1 LVKYRA
7 IPLIQVTAQDNV
19 YLGVL
24 LLPMNSLLRFF
35 ESRLSAFP
43 DTPMPLPREGL
54 IKFLWACTK
63 GLRGWLLLFMILSA
77 GIGIY
82 EAMLFAWIGNLVDW
96 LGTYTPQNLWAEKGD
111 TMLLMLAVLIIS
123 PFWIALSSLIHFQTL
138 QGVFPMQMRWRFH
151 QRMLGQS
158 MQFYQDEFSGRVSAK
173 VMQTAL
179 AVRETVMTVTDMFMY
194 VTVYFITTSVIL
206 FNLDS
211 LLLIPFVVWF
221 VLVGLTMWYF
231 IPKLKQTAVI
241 QADARALMTGRITDA
256 YANIMT
262 VKLFSHSRRE
272 LGYAKNAMGQFL
284 GTVHAQM
291 RWVSYLEVSTHLIS
305 VILVSSTAGIAL
317 YLWQQGAVGV
327 GAIAAATAMALRLNG
342 LTRWIMWQTAS
353 LFESIGTVQ
362 DGMRTLSAPQTIVD
376 KPNAPALKVTNGN
389 IVFDHV
395 DFSYEGENGVA
406 AIQTGAKVDE
416 VKTAATTLETS
427 RVRLLDD
434 FHLDIKA
441 GEKIGLVGRSG
452 AGKSTLVNLL
462 LRFFDVDSGKIYI
475 DGQAINEVTQES
487 LRQQIGMVTQDTS
500 LLHRTVRENIAY
512 GRPDATD
519 DEIIFATKQ
528 AQAWDFIKEL
538 YDDKGNTALDTQVG
552 ERGVKLSGGQRQRIA
567 ISRVML
573 KNAPILLLDEA
584 TSALDS
590 EIEFAITE
598 SLNDIMTGKT
608 VIAIAHRLSTI
619 AALDRLVVM
628 DKGHIIEQGS
638 HNELLVLNGVYARL
652 WHRQSGGF
660 LGEDS

>member
-1 LVKYRA
+1 
-7 IPLIQVTAQDNV
+7 
-19 YLGVL
+19 
-24 LLPMNSLLRFF
+24 MNALFRFF
-35 ESRLSAFP
+35 ETRLPAFP
-43 DTPMPLPREGL
+43 ETPMPLPSPRDGML
-54 IKFLWACTK
+54 KFLWACTN
-63 GLRGWLLLFMILSA
+63 GLRGWLLIFMILSA

-82 EAMLFAWIGNLVDW
+82 EAMLFAWIGNIVDW
-96 LGTYTPQNLWAEKGD
+96 LGVYTPQNLWLEKGD
-111 TMLLMLAVLIIS
+111 MLLLMLAVMIMS
-123 PFWIALSSLIHFQTL
+123 PLWIALSSFIHFQTL

-179 AVRETVMTVTDMFMY
+179 AVRDTVMTVTDMFMY
-194 VTVYFITTSVIL
+194 VTVYFITSGVIL

-211 LLLIPFVVWF
+211 LLLIPFIVWL
-221 VLVGLTMWYF
+221 VLVALTIWYF
-231 IPKLKQTAVI
+231 IPKLKQTAIV

-272 LGYAKNAMGQFL
+272 LSYAKNAMGQFL

-291 RWVSYLEVSTHLIS
+291 RWVSYLEVSTHMIS
-305 VILVSSTAGIAL
+305 VILVSSTAAIGL

-362 DGMRTLSAPQTIVD
+362 DGMRTLSAPQKIID
-376 KPNAPALKVTNGN
+376 KPNAPTLKVTEGR

-395 DFSYEGENGVA
+395 DFSYENDSDAVEGDSLD
-406 AIQTGAKVDE
+406 T
-416 VKTAATTLETS
+416 VKTSATPTTKTK
-427 RVRLLDD
+427 LLDN
-434 FHLDIKA
+434 FYLDIKP

-462 LRFFDVDSGKIYI
+462 LRFFDVDSGKILI
-475 DGQAINEVTQES
+475 DGQAIDEVTQES

-519 DEIIFATKQ
+519 EEIITAAKQ
-528 AQAWDFIKEL
+528 AQAWDFIKDL
-538 YDDKGNTALDTQVG
+538 YDDKGNTGLDTQVG

-628 DKGHIIEQGS
+628 DKGQIIEQGS
-638 HNELLVLNGVYARL
+638 HDELLNLHGVYARL

>member
-1 LVKYRA
+1 
-7 IPLIQVTAQDNV
+7 
-19 YLGVL
+19 
-24 LLPMNSLLRFF
+24 MNALFRFF
-35 ESRLSAFP
+35 ENRLSAFP
-43 DTPMPLPREGL
+43 DTPMPLPSPRDGL
-54 IKFLWACTK
+54 LKFLWACTT
-63 GLRGWLLLFMILSA
+63 GLRGWLLLFVILSA
-77 GIGIY
+77 GIGVY
-82 EAMLFAWIGNLVDW
+82 EAMLFAWIGNIVDW
-96 LGTYTPQNLWAEKGD
+96 LGIYTPAMLWAEKGD
-111 TMLLMLAVLIIS
+111 MLLLMLAVMLAS
-123 PFWIALSSLIHFQTL
+123 PVWIALTSFIHFQTL

-179 AVRETVMTVTDMFMY
+179 AVRDTVLTVADMFTY

-221 VLVGLTMWYF
+221 VLVALAIWFF
-231 IPKLKQTAVI
+231 IPRLKRTAIV

-305 VILVSSTAGIAL
+305 VILVSSTAGIGL

-376 KPNAPALKVTNGN
+376 APNAQELKVTDGH

-395 DFSYEGENGVA
+395 DFSYESENVTDIEGERIDEIKPSSA
-406 AIQTGAKVDE
+406 LTKSE
-416 VKTAATTLETS
+416 VK
-427 RVRLLDD
+427 LLDN
-434 FHLDIKA
+434 FYLDIKP

-462 LRFFDVDSGKIYI
+462 LRFFDVDSGKICI
-475 DGQAINEVTQES
+475 DGQAVDEVTQDS
-487 LRQQIGMVTQDTS
+487 LRAQIGMVTQDTS

-512 GRPDATD
+512 GRPDASD
-519 DEIIFATKQ
+519 EEIIVATKQ
-528 AQAWDFIKEL
+528 AQAWDFIKDL
-538 YDDKGNTALDTQVG
+538 YDDKGNTGLDTQVG

-628 DKGHIIEQGS
+628 DRGRIIEQGS
-638 HNELLVLNGVYARL
+638 HEELLALNGVYAGL
-652 WHRQSGGF
+652 WQRQSGGF
-660 LGEDS
+660 LGAES

>member
-1 LVKYRA
+1 
-7 IPLIQVTAQDNV
+7 
-19 YLGVL
+19 
-24 LLPMNSLLRFF
+24 MNALFRFF
-35 ESRLSAFP
+35 ETRLPAFP
-43 DTPMPLPREGL
+43 ETPMPLPSPREGML
-54 IKFLWACTK
+54 KFMWACTK

-82 EAMLFAWIGNLVDW
+82 EAMLFAWIGNIVDW
-96 LGTYTPQNLWAEKGD
+96 LGVYTPQNLWAEKGD
-111 TMLLMLAVLIIS
+111 MLLLILAVMILS
-123 PFWIALSSLIHFQTL
+123 PLWIALSSFIHFQTL

-179 AVRETVMTVTDMFMY
+179 AVRDTVMTVTDMFMY
-194 VTVYFITTSVIL
+194 VAVYFITSGIIL

-211 LLLIPFVVWF
+211 LLLIPFIVWF
-221 VLVGLTMWYF
+221 VLVWLAMWYF
-231 IPKLKQTAVI
+231 IPKLKQTAIV

-272 LGYAKNAMGQFL
+272 LDYAKNAMGQFL

-305 VILVSSTAGIAL
+305 VILVSSTAGIGI
-317 YLWQQGAVGV
+317 YLWQQSAVGV

-376 KPNAPALKVTNGN
+376 KPNASILKVSDGH

-395 DFSYEGENGVA
+395 DFSYEGEDDATGLNKHKSGKPLDNMNEDA
-406 AIQTGAKVDE
+406 AIPAADSAAGTSYAK
-416 VKTAATTLETS
+416 
-427 RVRLLDD
+427 LLDN
-434 FHLDIKA
+434 FYLDIKP

-462 LRFFDVDSGKIYI
+462 LRFFDVDKGKIYI
-475 DGQAINEVTQES
+475 DGQAIDEVTQES

-519 DEIIFATKQ
+519 EEIITAAKQ
-528 AQAWDFIKEL
+528 AQAWDFIKDL
-538 YDDKGNTALDTQVG
+538 YDDKGNTGLDTQVG

-628 DKGHIIEQGS
+628 DKGRIIEQGS
-638 HNELLVLNGVYARL
+638 HDELLALNGVYARL
-652 WHRQSGGF
+652 WQRQSGGF

>member
-1 LVKYRA
+1 
-7 IPLIQVTAQDNV
+7 
-19 YLGVL
+19 
-24 LLPMNSLLRFF
+24 MNALFRFF
-35 ESRLSAFP
+35 ENRLSAFP
-43 DTPMPLPREGL
+43 DTPMPLPSPRDGL
-54 IKFLWACTK
+54 LKFLWACTT
-63 GLRGWLLLFMILSA
+63 GLRGWLLLFVILSA
-77 GIGIY
+77 GIGVY
-82 EAMLFAWIGNLVDW
+82 EAMLFAWIGNIVDW
-96 LGTYTPQNLWAEKGD
+96 LGIYTPAMLWAEKGD
-111 TMLLMLAVLIIS
+111 MLLLMLAVMLAS
-123 PFWIALSSLIHFQTL
+123 PVWIALTSFIHFQTL

-179 AVRETVMTVTDMFMY
+179 AVRDTVLTVADMFTY

-221 VLVGLTMWYF
+221 VLVALAIWFF
-231 IPKLKQTAVI
+231 IPRLKRTAIV

-305 VILVSSTAGIAL
+305 VILVSSTAGIGL

-376 KPNAPALKVTNGN
+376 VPNAQELKVTDGH

-395 DFSYEGENGVA
+395 DFSYESENVTDIEGERIDEIKPSSA
-406 AIQTGAKVDE
+406 LTKSE
-416 VKTAATTLETS
+416 VK
-427 RVRLLDD
+427 LLDN
-434 FHLDIKA
+434 FYLDIKP

-462 LRFFDVDSGKIYI
+462 LRFFDVDSGKICI
-475 DGQAINEVTQES
+475 DGQAIDEVTQDS
-487 LRQQIGMVTQDTS
+487 LRAQIGMVTQDTS
-500 LLHRTVRENIAY
+500 LLHRTIRENIAY
-512 GRPDATD
+512 SRPDASD
-519 DEIIFATKQ
+519 EEIIVATKQ
-528 AQAWDFIKEL
+528 AQAWDFIKDL
-538 YDDKGNTALDTQVG
+538 YDDKGNTGLDTQVG

-628 DKGHIIEQGS
+628 DRGRIIEQGS
-638 HNELLVLNGVYARL
+638 HEELLALNGVYAGL
-652 WHRQSGGF
+652 WQRQSGGF
-660 LGEDS
+660 LGAES

>member
-1 LVKYRA
+1 
-7 IPLIQVTAQDNV
+7 
-19 YLGVL
+19 
-24 LLPMNSLLRFF
+24 MNALFRFF
-35 ESRLSAFP
+35 ENRLPAFP
-43 DTPMPLPREGL
+43 DTPMPLPSPREGL
-54 IKFLWACTK
+54 MKFLWACTK
-63 GLRGWLLLFMILSA
+63 GLRIWLLFFMILSA

-82 EAMLFAWIGNLVDW
+82 EAMLFAWIGNIVDW
-96 LGTYTPQNLWAEKGD
+96 LGVYTPQTLWTEKGD
-111 TMLLMLAVLIIS
+111 MLLLMLAVMLLS
-123 PFWIALSSLIHFQTL
+123 PFWIALSSFIHFQSI

-151 QRMLGQS
+151 QHMLGQS

-179 AVRETVMTVTDMFMY
+179 AVRDTVMTVTDMFMY
-194 VTVYFITTSVIL
+194 VIVYFITTGVIL

-211 LLLIPFVVWF
+211 LLLIPFVIWF
-221 VLVGLTMWYF
+221 VLVGFTLRFF
-231 IPKLKQTAVI
+231 IPKLKRTSII
-241 QADARALMTGRITDA
+241 QADARALMVGRITDA

-291 RWVSYLEVSTHLIS
+291 RWVSYLEISTHLIS
-305 VILVSSTAGIAL
+305 VILVSSTAAIGL
-317 YLWQQGAVGV
+317 YLWQQGDIGV

-342 LTRWIMWQTAS
+342 LTQWIMWQTAS
-353 LFESIGTVQ
+353 LFESIGTAQ

-376 KPNAPALKVTNGN
+376 VSNAPDLKVTDGH

-395 DFSYEGENGVA
+395 DFSYESENGD
-406 AIQTGAKVDE
+406 IEGERIDE
-416 VKTAATTLETS
+416 VSTAGTALASS
-427 RVRLLDD
+427 RVKLLDN
-434 FHLDIKA
+434 FYLDIKP

-462 LRFFDVDSGKIYI
+462 LRFFDVDKGKIYL
-475 DGQAINEVTQES
+475 DGQAIDEVTQES

-512 GRPDATD
+512 GRPDASD
-519 DEIIFATKQ
+519 AEIIRATKQ
-528 AQAWDFIKEL
+528 AQAWEFIKDL
-538 YDDKGNTALDTQVG
+538 YDDKGNTGLDTQVG

-628 DKGHIIEQGS
+628 DKGQIIEQGS
-638 HNELLVLNGVYARL
+638 HEELLALDGVYAGL
-652 WHRQSGGF
+652 WQRQSGGF
-660 LGEDS
+660 LGEES

>member
-1 LVKYRA
+1 
-7 IPLIQVTAQDNV
+7 
-19 YLGVL
+19 
-24 LLPMNSLLRFF
+24 MNALFRFF
-35 ESRLSAFP
+35 ENRLPAFP
-43 DTPMPLPREGL
+43 ESPMPLPSPRDGL
-54 IKFLWACTK
+54 LRFLWACTK

-82 EAMLFAWIGNLVDW
+82 EAMLFAWIGDIVDW
-96 LGTYTPQNLWAEKGD
+96 LGIYTPQNLWTEKGD
-111 TMLLMLAVLIIS
+111 MLLLMFAVMLVS
-123 PFWIALSSLIHFQTL
+123 PFWIALSSFIHFQTL

-179 AVRETVMTVTDMFMY
+179 AVRDTVMTVTDIFMY
-194 VTVYFITTSVIL
+194 VTVYFITTGVIL

-211 LLLIPFVVWF
+211 LLLIPFIAWF
-221 VLVGLTMWYF
+221 VLVGLTMWFF
-231 IPKLKQTAVI
+231 IPRLKRTAIV
-241 QADARALMTGRITDA
+241 QADARALMVGRITDA

-305 VILVSSTAGIAL
+305 VILVSSTAGIGL

-362 DGMRTLSAPQTIVD
+362 DGMRTLSAPQTIID
-376 KPNAPALKVTNGN
+376 KPNAPALNVTDGH

-395 DFSYEGENGVA
+395 DFSYEGEENTDVEGER
-406 AIQTGAKVDE
+406 VDE
-416 VKTAATTLETS
+416 IETADTALNAS
-427 RVRLLDD
+427 QIKLLDN
-434 FHLDIKA
+434 FYLDIKP

-462 LRFFDVDSGKIYI
+462 LRFFDVDKGKILI
-475 DGQAINEVTQES
+475 DGQAIDEVTQES
-487 LRQQIGMVTQDTS
+487 LRGQIGMVTQDTS

-512 GRPDATD
+512 GRPDASD
-519 DEIIFATKQ
+519 EEIIHAAKQ
-528 AQAWDFIKEL
+528 AQAWDFIKDL
-538 YDDKGNTALDTQVG
+538 YDDKGNTGLDTQVG

-638 HNELLVLNGVYARL
+638 HDELLAIDGVYARL
-652 WHRQSGGF
+652 WQRQSGGF

>member
-1 LVKYRA
+1 
-7 IPLIQVTAQDNV
+7 
-19 YLGVL
+19 
-24 LLPMNSLLRFF
+24 MNALFRFF
-35 ESRLSAFP
+35 ETRLPAFP
-43 DTPMPLPREGL
+43 ETPMPLPSPREGML
-54 IKFLWACTK
+54 KFMWACTK
-63 GLRGWLLLFMILSA
+63 GLRGWLLLFMIWSA

-82 EAMLFAWIGNLVDW
+82 EAMLFAWIGNIVDW
-96 LGTYTPQNLWAEKGD
+96 LGVYTPQNLWAEKGD
-111 TMLLMLAVLIIS
+111 MLLLILAVMILS
-123 PFWIALSSLIHFQTL
+123 PLWIALSSFIHFQTL

-179 AVRETVMTVTDMFMY
+179 AVRDTVMTVTDMFMY
-194 VTVYFITTSVIL
+194 VAVYFITSGIIL

-211 LLLIPFVVWF
+211 LLLIPFIVWF
-221 VLVGLTMWYF
+221 VLVWLAMWYF
-231 IPKLKQTAVI
+231 IPKLKQTAIV

-272 LGYAKNAMGQFL
+272 LDYAKNAMGQFL

-305 VILVSSTAGIAL
+305 VILVSSTAGIGI
-317 YLWQQGAVGV
+317 YLWQQSAVGV

-376 KPNAPALKVTNGN
+376 KPNASILKVSDGH

-395 DFSYEGENGVA
+395 DFSYEGEDDATGLNKHKSGKPLDNMNEDA
-406 AIQTGAKVDE
+406 AIPAADSAAGTSY
-416 VKTAATTLETS
+416 VK
-427 RVRLLDD
+427 LLDN
-434 FHLDIKA
+434 FYLDIKP

-462 LRFFDVDSGKIYI
+462 LRFFDVDKGKIYI
-475 DGQAINEVTQES
+475 DGQAIDEVTQES

-519 DEIIFATKQ
+519 EEIIIAAKQ
-528 AQAWDFIKEL
+528 AQAWDFIKDL
-538 YDDKGNTALDTQVG
+538 YDDKGNTGLDTQVG

-628 DKGHIIEQGS
+628 DKGRIIEQGS
-638 HNELLVLNGVYARL
+638 HDELLAFNGVYARL
-652 WHRQSGGF
+652 WQRQSGGF

>member
-1 LVKYRA
+1 
-7 IPLIQVTAQDNV
+7 
-19 YLGVL
+19 
-24 LLPMNSLLRFF
+24 
-35 ESRLSAFP
+35 
-43 DTPMPLPREGL
+43 MPLPSPREGML
-54 IKFLWACTK
+54 KFMWACTK

-82 EAMLFAWIGNLVDW
+82 EAMLFAWIGNIVDW
-96 LGTYTPQNLWAEKGD
+96 LGVYTPQNLWAEKGD
-111 TMLLMLAVLIIS
+111 MLLLILAVMILS
-123 PFWIALSSLIHFQTL
+123 PLWIALSSFIHFQTL

-179 AVRETVMTVTDMFMY
+179 AVRDTVMTVTDMFMY
-194 VTVYFITTSVIL
+194 VAVYFITSGIIL

-211 LLLIPFVVWF
+211 LLLIPFIVWF
-221 VLVGLTMWYF
+221 VLVWLAMWYF
-231 IPKLKQTAVI
+231 IPKLKQTAIV

-272 LGYAKNAMGQFL
+272 LDYAKNAMGQFL

-305 VILVSSTAGIAL
+305 VILVSSTAGIGI
-317 YLWQQGAVGV
+317 YLWQQSAVGV

-376 KPNAPALKVTNGN
+376 KPNASILKVSDGR

-395 DFSYEGENGVA
+395 DFSYEGEDND
-406 AIQTGAKVDE
+406 TGLNTNTSGKRFDDGHDDVNSDDTDLANNTSYAK
-416 VKTAATTLETS
+416 
-427 RVRLLDD
+427 LLDN
-434 FHLDIKA
+434 FYLDIKP

-462 LRFFDVDSGKIYI
+462 LRFFDVDKGKIYI
-475 DGQAINEVTQES
+475 DGQAIDEVTQES

-519 DEIIFATKQ
+519 EEIITAAKQ
-528 AQAWDFIKEL
+528 AQAWDFIKDL
-538 YDDKGNTALDTQVG
+538 YDDKGNTGLDTQVG

-628 DKGHIIEQGS
+628 DKGRIIEQGS
-638 HNELLVLNGVYARL
+638 HDELLALNGVYARL
-652 WHRQSGGF
+652 WQRQSGGF

>member
-1 LVKYRA
+1 
-7 IPLIQVTAQDNV
+7 
-19 YLGVL
+19 
-24 LLPMNSLLRFF
+24 MNALFRFF
-35 ESRLSAFP
+35 ETRLPAFP
-43 DTPMPLPREGL
+43 ETPMPLPSPRDGML
-54 IKFLWACTK
+54 KFLWACTN
-63 GLRGWLLLFMILSA
+63 GLRGWLLIFMILSA

-82 EAMLFAWIGNLVDW
+82 EAMLFAWIGNIVDW
-96 LGTYTPQNLWAEKGD
+96 LGVYTPQNLWLEKGD
-111 TMLLMLAVLIIS
+111 MLLLMLAVMIMS
-123 PFWIALSSLIHFQTL
+123 PLWIALSSFIHFQTL

-179 AVRETVMTVTDMFMY
+179 AVRDTVMTVTDMFMY
-194 VTVYFITTSVIL
+194 VTVYFITSGVIL

-211 LLLIPFVVWF
+211 LLLIPFIVWL
-221 VLVGLTMWYF
+221 VLVALTIWYF
-231 IPKLKQTAVI
+231 IPKLKQTAIV

-272 LGYAKNAMGQFL
+272 LSYAKNAMGQFL

-305 VILVSSTAGIAL
+305 VILVSGTAAIGL

-362 DGMRTLSAPQTIVD
+362 DGMRTLSAPQKIID
-376 KPNAPALKVTNGN
+376 KPNAPALKVTEGR

-395 DFSYEGENGVA
+395 DFSYENDSDAVEGDSLN
-406 AIQTGAKVDE
+406 T
-416 VKTAATTLETS
+416 VKTSATPTTKTK
-427 RVRLLDD
+427 LLDN
-434 FHLDIKA
+434 FYLDIKP

-462 LRFFDVDSGKIYI
+462 LRFFDVDSGKILI
-475 DGQAINEVTQES
+475 DGQAIDEVTQES

-519 DEIIFATKQ
+519 EEIITAAKQ
-528 AQAWDFIKEL
+528 AQAWDFIKDL
-538 YDDKGNTALDTQVG
+538 YDDKGNTGLDTQVG

-628 DKGHIIEQGS
+628 DKGQIIEQGS
-638 HNELLVLNGVYARL
+638 HDELLNLHGVYARL

>member
-1 LVKYRA
+1 
-7 IPLIQVTAQDNV
+7 
-19 YLGVL
+19 
-24 LLPMNSLLRFF
+24 MNALFRFF
-35 ESRLSAFP
+35 ETRLPAFP
-43 DTPMPLPREGL
+43 DTPMPLPSPSDGML
-54 IKFLWACTK
+54 KFLWACTK
-63 GLRGWLLLFMILSA
+63 GLRGWLLLFMVLSA

-82 EAMLFAWIGNLVDW
+82 EAMLFAWIGNIVDW
-96 LGTYTPQNLWAEKGD
+96 LSVYTPQNLWTEKGD
-111 TMLLMLAVLIIS
+111 VLLLMLAVMIVS
-123 PFWIALSSLIHFQTL
+123 PLWIALSSFIHFQTL

-179 AVRETVMTVTDMFMY
+179 AVRDTVMTVTDMFMY
-194 VTVYFITTSVIL
+194 VAVYFITTGVIL

-211 LLLIPFVVWF
+211 LLLIPFIAWF
-221 VLVGLTMWYF
+221 VLVWLAMWYF
-231 IPKLKQTAVI
+231 IPKLKQTAIV

-305 VILVSSTAGIAL
+305 VVLVSSTAGISL

-376 KPNAPALKVTNGN
+376 KPNAPALKVTEGR
-389 IVFDHV
+389 IIFDHV
-395 DFSYEGENGVA
+395 DFSYEGEDDD
-406 AIQTGAKVDE
+406 TGLNTNKSGKRFDDVNEDGINYAGGTSYAK
-416 VKTAATTLETS
+416 
-427 RVRLLDD
+427 LLDN
-434 FHLDIKA
+434 FYLDIKP

-462 LRFFDVDSGKIYI
+462 LRFFDVDKGKVYI
-475 DGQAINEVTQES
+475 DGQAIDEVTQES

-519 DEIIFATKQ
+519 EEIITAAKQ
-528 AQAWDFIKEL
+528 AQAWDFIEGL
-538 YDDKGNTALDTQVG
+538 YDDKGNTGLDTQVG

-638 HNELLVLNGVYARL
+638 HDELLALNGVYARL
-652 WHRQSGGF
+652 WQRQSGGF

>member
-1 LVKYRA
+1 
-7 IPLIQVTAQDNV
+7 
-19 YLGVL
+19 
-24 LLPMNSLLRFF
+24 MNALFRFF
-35 ESRLSAFP
+35 ETRLSAFP
-43 DTPMPLPREGL
+43 DTPMPLPSPRDGL
-54 IKFLWACTK
+54 MKFLWACTK

-82 EAMLFAWIGNLVDW
+82 EAMLFAWIGNIVDW
-96 LGTYTPQNLWAEKGD
+96 LGVYTPQNLWSEKGD
-111 TMLLMLAVLIIS
+111 ILLLMLAVMLVS
-123 PFWIALSSLIHFQTL
+123 PFWIALSSFIHFQTL

-151 QRMLGQS
+151 QRMLSQS

-179 AVRETVMTVTDMFMY
+179 AVRDTVMTVADMFMY
-194 VTVYFITTSVIL
+194 VTVYFITTGVIL

-211 LLLIPFVVWF
+211 LLLIPFIIWF
-221 VLVGLTMWYF
+221 VLVGLCMWYF
-231 IPKLKQTAVI
+231 IPKLKITAIV
-241 QADARALMTGRITDA
+241 QADARALMVGRITDA

-272 LGYAKNAMGQFL
+272 LSYAKNAMGQFL

-305 VILVSSTAGIAL
+305 VILVSSTAGIGL

-376 KPNAPALKVTNGN
+376 KSNAPKLKVTQGR
-389 IVFDHV
+389 IIFDHV
-395 DFSYEGENGVA
+395 DFGYEGNKDLDVEGA
-406 AIQTGAKVDE
+406 RIDEIPTMETTAIS
-416 VKTAATTLETS
+416 S
-427 RVRLLDD
+427 RVKLLDD
-434 FHLDIKA
+434 FYLDIKA

-462 LRFFDVDSGKIYI
+462 LRFFDVDSGKILI
-475 DGQAINEVTQES
+475 DDQAIDQVTQES

-512 GRPDATD
+512 GRPNASDE
-519 DEIIFATKQ
+519 EIITAAKQ
-528 AQAWDFIKEL
+528 AQAWEFVKDL
-538 YDDKGNTALDTQVG
+538 YDDKGNTGLDTQVG

-573 KNAPILLLDEA
+573 KNAPVLLLDEA

-598 SLNDIMTGKT
+598 SLNDIMKGKT

-628 DKGHIIEQGS
+628 DQGRIIEQGS
-638 HNELLVLNGVYARL
+638 HDELLELNGVYARL
-652 WHRQSGGF
+652 WHRQSGDF
-660 LGEDS
+660 LGELE

>member
-1 LVKYRA
+1 
-7 IPLIQVTAQDNV
+7 
-19 YLGVL
+19 
-24 LLPMNSLLRFF
+24 MNALFRFF
-35 ESRLSAFP
+35 ETRLPAFP
-43 DTPMPLPREGL
+43 ESPMPLPSPRDGL
-54 IKFLWACTK
+54 LKFLWACTK
-63 GLRGWLLLFMILSA
+63 GLRGWLLLFMVLSA

-82 EAMLFAWIGNLVDW
+82 EAMLFAWIGDIVDW
-96 LGTYTPQNLWAEKGD
+96 LGIYTPTTLWAEKGD
-111 TMLLMLAVLIIS
+111 MLLLMFAVMLLS
-123 PFWIALSSLIHFQTL
+123 PFWIALSSFIHFQTL

-179 AVRETVMTVTDMFMY
+179 AVRDTVMTVTDMFMY
-194 VTVYFITTSVIL
+194 VSVYFITSGVIL
-206 FNLDS
+206 FNLDH
-211 LLLIPFVVWF
+211 LLLIPFIAWF
-221 VLVGLTMWYF
+221 VLVGLTIWFF
-231 IPKLKQTAVI
+231 IPRLKRTAIV
-241 QADARALMTGRITDA
+241 QADARALMVGRITDA

-262 VKLFSHSRRE
+262 VKLFSHSHRE
-272 LGYAKNAMGQFL
+272 LGYAKNAMNQFL

-305 VILVSSTAGIAL
+305 VILVSSTAGIGL
-317 YLWQQGAVGV
+317 YLWHQGAVGV

-376 KPNAPALKVTNGN
+376 KPNAPALRVTDGH

-395 DFSYEGENGVA
+395 DFSYESEENTDVEGER
-406 AIQTGAKVDE
+406 IDE
-416 VKTAATTLETS
+416 VDTAATALNTS
-427 RVRLLDD
+427 QIKLLDN
-434 FHLDIKA
+434 FYLDIKP

-462 LRFFDVDSGKIYI
+462 LRFFDVDSGKIRI
-475 DGQAINEVTQES
+475 DGQAIDEVTQES

-519 DEIIFATKQ
+519 EEIIHAAKQ
-528 AQAWDFIKEL
+528 AQAWDFIKDL
-538 YDDKGNTALDTQVG
+538 YDDKGNTGLDTQVG

-628 DKGHIIEQGS
+628 DQGHIIEQGS
-638 HNELLVLNGVYARL
+638 HDELLALNGVYARL
-652 WHRQSGGF
+652 WQRQSGGF

>member
-1 LVKYRA
+1 
-7 IPLIQVTAQDNV
+7 
-19 YLGVL
+19 
-24 LLPMNSLLRFF
+24 MNALFRFF
-35 ESRLSAFP
+35 ENRLPAFP
-43 DTPMPLPREGL
+43 ETPMPLPSPRDGML
-54 IKFLWACTK
+54 KFLWACTN
-63 GLRGWLLLFMILSA
+63 GLRGWLLLFMVLSA

-82 EAMLFAWIGNLVDW
+82 EAMLFAWIGNIVDW
-96 LGTYTPQNLWAEKGD
+96 LGVYTPQNLWAEKGD
-111 TMLLMLAVLIIS
+111 MLLLMLAVMIVS
-123 PFWIALSSLIHFQTL
+123 PIWITLSSLVHFQTL

-179 AVRETVMTVTDMFMY
+179 AVRDTVMTVTDMFMY
-194 VTVYFITTSVIL
+194 VAVYFITSGVIL

-211 LLLIPFVVWF
+211 LLLIPFIVWF
-221 VLVGLTMWYF
+221 VLVALCIWYF
-231 IPKLKQTAVI
+231 IPKLKLTAIV

-272 LGYAKNAMGQFL
+272 LSYAKNAMGQFL

-291 RWVSYLEVSTHLIS
+291 RWVSYLEVSTHMIS
-305 VILVSSTAGIAL
+305 VILVSGTAGIGI

-376 KPNAPALKVTNGN
+376 KPNAPTVKVTEGR

-395 DFSYEGENGVA
+395 DFSYEHDDNSDIEGEH
-406 AIQTGAKVDE
+406 IDE
-416 VKTAATTLETS
+416 VNASATKTTK
-427 RVRLLDD
+427 LLDN
-434 FHLDIKA
+434 FYLDIKP

-462 LRFFDVDSGKIYI
+462 LRFFDVDKGKILI
-475 DGQAINEVTQES
+475 DGQAIDDVTQES

-519 DEIIFATKQ
+519 EEIITAAKQ
-528 AQAWDFIKEL
+528 AQAWDFIKDL
-538 YDDKGNTALDTQVG
+538 YDDKGNTGLNTQVG

-628 DKGHIIEQGS
+628 DKGQIIEQGS
-638 HNELLVLNGVYARL
+638 HDELLALQGVYARL

>member
-1 LVKYRA
+1 
-7 IPLIQVTAQDNV
+7 
-19 YLGVL
+19 
-24 LLPMNSLLRFF
+24 MNALFRFF
-35 ESRLSAFP
+35 ENRLPAFP
-43 DTPMPLPREGL
+43 ETPMPLPSPRDGML
-54 IKFLWACTK
+54 KFLWACTN

-82 EAMLFAWIGNLVDW
+82 EAMLFAWIGNIVDW
-96 LGTYTPQNLWAEKGD
+96 LGVYTPQNLWLEKGD
-111 TMLLMLAVLIIS
+111 MLLLMLAVMIVS
-123 PFWIALSSLIHFQTL
+123 PLWIALSSFIHFQTL

-179 AVRETVMTVTDMFMY
+179 AVRDTVMTVTDMFMY
-194 VTVYFITTSVIL
+194 VAVYFITSGIIL

-211 LLLIPFVVWF
+211 LLLIPFIAWF
-221 VLVGLTMWYF
+221 VLVWLAMWYF
-231 IPKLKQTAVI
+231 IPKLKQTAIV

-272 LGYAKNAMGQFL
+272 LSYAKNAMGQFL

-291 RWVSYLEVSTHLIS
+291 RWVSYLEFSTHLIS
-305 VILVSSTAGIAL
+305 VVLVSSTAGIGL
-317 YLWQQGAVGV
+317 YLWQQEAIGV

-362 DGMRTLSAPQTIVD
+362 DGMRTLSAPQTIID
-376 KPNAPALKVTNGN
+376 KPHAPALKVTEGR

-395 DFSYEGENGVA
+395 DFSYENDSDDTDNNDGGNLNDGNLS
-406 AIQTGAKVDE
+406 
-416 VKTAATTLETS
+416 ATSTIK
-427 RVRLLDD
+427 LLDN
-434 FHLDIKA
+434 FYLDIKP

-462 LRFFDVDSGKIYI
+462 LRFFDVDKGKILI
-475 DGQAINEVTQES
+475 DGQAIDEVTQES

-519 DEIIFATKQ
+519 EQIIIAAKQ
-528 AQAWDFIKEL
+528 AQAWDFIKDL
-538 YDDKGNTALDTQVG
+538 YDDKGNMGLNTQVG

-628 DKGHIIEQGS
+628 DKGKIIEQGS
-638 HNELLVLNGVYARL
+638 HDELLNLHGIYARL

>member
-1 LVKYRA
+1 
-7 IPLIQVTAQDNV
+7 
-19 YLGVL
+19 
-24 LLPMNSLLRFF
+24 MNALFRFF
-35 ESRLSAFP
+35 ENRLPAFP
-43 DTPMPLPREGL
+43 ETPMPLPLPRDGML
-54 IKFLWACTK
+54 RFLWACTN

-82 EAMLFAWIGNLVDW
+82 EAMLFAWIGNIVDW
-96 LGTYTPQNLWAEKGD
+96 LGVYTPQNLWAEKGD
-111 TMLLMLAVLIIS
+111 MLLLMLAVMIVS
-123 PFWIALSSLIHFQTL
+123 PLWIALSSFIHFQTL

-179 AVRETVMTVTDMFMY
+179 AVRDTVMTVTDMFMY
-194 VTVYFITTSVIL
+194 VAVYFITSGIIL

-211 LLLIPFVVWF
+211 LLLIPFIAWF
-221 VLVGLTMWYF
+221 VLVWLAMWYF
-231 IPKLKQTAVI
+231 IPKLKQTAIV

-272 LGYAKNAMGQFL
+272 LSYAKNAMGQFL
-284 GTVHAQM
+284 STVHAQM
-291 RWVSYLEVSTHLIS
+291 RWVSYLEFSTHLIS
-305 VILVSSTAGIAL
+305 VVLVSSTAAIGL
-317 YLWQQGAVGV
+317 YLWQQEAIGV

-376 KPNAPALKVTNGN
+376 KPNAPALNVTEGR

-395 DFSYEGENGVA
+395 DFSYENDNDDADNNNSGTLN
-406 AIQTGAKVDE
+406 DSNLS
-416 VKTAATTLETS
+416 ATSTIK
-427 RVRLLDD
+427 LLDN
-434 FHLDIKA
+434 FFLDIKP

-462 LRFFDVDSGKIYI
+462 LRFFDVDKGKILI
-475 DGQAINEVTQES
+475 DGQAIDEVTQES

-519 DEIIFATKQ
+519 EQIMIAAKQ
-528 AQAWDFIKEL
+528 AQAWDFIKDL
-538 YDDKGNTALDTQVG
+538 YDDKGNIGLDTQVG

-628 DKGHIIEQGS
+628 DKGQIIEQGS
-638 HNELLVLNGVYARL
+638 HNELLNLHGVYARL

>member
-1 LVKYRA
+1 
-7 IPLIQVTAQDNV
+7 
-19 YLGVL
+19 
-24 LLPMNSLLRFF
+24 MNALFRFF
-35 ESRLSAFP
+35 ETRLPAFP
-43 DTPMPLPREGL
+43 ETPMPLPSPRDGML
-54 IKFLWACTK
+54 KFLWACTN
-63 GLRGWLLLFMILSA
+63 GLRGWLLIFMILSA

-82 EAMLFAWIGNLVDW
+82 EAMLFAWIGNIVDW
-96 LGTYTPQNLWAEKGD
+96 LGVYTPQNLWLEKGD
-111 TMLLMLAVLIIS
+111 MLLLMLAVMIMS
-123 PFWIALSSLIHFQTL
+123 PLWIALSSFIHFQTL

-179 AVRETVMTVTDMFMY
+179 AVRDTVMTVTDMFMY
-194 VTVYFITTSVIL
+194 VTVYFITSGIIL

-211 LLLIPFVVWF
+211 LLLIPFIVWL
-221 VLVGLTMWYF
+221 VLVALTIWYF
-231 IPKLKQTAVI
+231 IPKLKQTAIV

-272 LGYAKNAMGQFL
+272 LSYAKNAMGQFL

-291 RWVSYLEVSTHLIS
+291 RWVSYLEVSTHMIS
-305 VILVSSTAGIAL
+305 VILVSSTAAIGL

-362 DGMRTLSAPQTIVD
+362 DGMRTLSAPQKIID
-376 KPNAPALKVTNGN
+376 KPNAPALKVTEGR

-395 DFSYEGENGVA
+395 DFSYENDSDAVEGDSLD
-406 AIQTGAKVDE
+406 T
-416 VKTAATTLETS
+416 VKTSATPTTKTK
-427 RVRLLDD
+427 LLDN
-434 FHLDIKA
+434 FYLDIKP

-462 LRFFDVDSGKIYI
+462 LRFFDVDSGKILI
-475 DGQAINEVTQES
+475 DGQAIDEVTQES

-519 DEIIFATKQ
+519 EEIITAAKQ
-528 AQAWDFIKEL
+528 AQAWDFIKDL
-538 YDDKGNTALDTQVG
+538 YDDKGNTGLDTQVG

-628 DKGHIIEQGS
+628 DKGQIIEQGS
-638 HNELLVLNGVYARL
+638 HDELLNLHGVYARL

>member
-1 LVKYRA
+1 
-7 IPLIQVTAQDNV
+7 
-19 YLGVL
+19 
-24 LLPMNSLLRFF
+24 MNALFRFF
-35 ESRLSAFP
+35 ETRLPAFP
-43 DTPMPLPREGL
+43 DTPMPLPSPSDGML
-54 IKFLWACTK
+54 KFLWACTK

-82 EAMLFAWIGNLVDW
+82 EAMLFAWIGNIVDW
-96 LGTYTPQNLWAEKGD
+96 LGVYTPQNLWTEKGD
-111 TMLLMLAVLIIS
+111 VLLLMLAVMIVS
-123 PFWIALSSLIHFQTL
+123 PLWIAFSSFIHFQTL

-179 AVRETVMTVTDMFMY
+179 AVRDTVMTVTDMFMY
-194 VTVYFITTSVIL
+194 VAVYFITTGVIL

-211 LLLIPFVVWF
+211 LLLIPFIAWF
-221 VLVGLTMWYF
+221 VLVWLAMWYF
-231 IPKLKQTAVI
+231 IPKLKQTAIV

-305 VILVSSTAGIAL
+305 VILVSSTAGISL
-317 YLWQQGAVGV
+317 YLWQQGAIGV

-342 LTRWIMWQTAS
+342 LTQWIMWQTAS

-376 KPNAPALKVTNGN
+376 KPNAPALTVTDGR

-395 DFSYEGENGVA
+395 DFSYESEDDDTGLNTHKLAKRLDNVTEDSIDYA
-406 AIQTGAKVDE
+406 AGTSYAK
-416 VKTAATTLETS
+416 
-427 RVRLLDD
+427 LLDN
-434 FHLDIKA
+434 FYLDIKP

-462 LRFFDVDSGKIYI
+462 LRFFDVDKGKVYI
-475 DGQAINEVTQES
+475 DGQAIDEVTQES

-519 DEIIFATKQ
+519 EEIITAAKQ
-528 AQAWDFIKEL
+528 AQAWDFIEGL
-538 YDDKGNTALDTQVG
+538 YDDKGNTGLDTQVG

-638 HNELLVLNGVYARL
+638 HDELLALNGVYARL

>member
-1 LVKYRA
+1 
-7 IPLIQVTAQDNV
+7 
-19 YLGVL
+19 
-24 LLPMNSLLRFF
+24 MNALFRFF
-35 ESRLSAFP
+35 ENRLPAFP
-43 DTPMPLPREGL
+43 DTPMPLPSPRDGML
-54 IKFLWACTK
+54 KFLWACTN
-63 GLRGWLLLFMILSA
+63 GLRGWLLIFMILSA

-82 EAMLFAWIGNLVDW
+82 EAMLFAWIGNIVDW
-96 LGTYTPQNLWAEKGD
+96 LGVYTPQNLWIEKGD
-111 TMLLMLAVLIIS
+111 MLLIMLAVMIVS
-123 PFWIALSSLIHFQTL
+123 PLWIALSSFIHFQTL

-179 AVRETVMTVTDMFMY
+179 AVRDTVMTVTDMFMY
-194 VTVYFITTSVIL
+194 VSVYFITSGVIL

-211 LLLIPFVVWF
+211 LLLIPFAVWL
-221 VLVGLTMWYF
+221 VLVAITIWYF
-231 IPKLKQTAVI
+231 IPKLKQTAIV

-305 VILVSSTAGIAL
+305 VILVSSTAGIGL

-376 KPNAPALKVTNGN
+376 KPDAPALAVTDGR

-395 DFSYEGENGVA
+395 DFSYESEEDNNG
-406 AIQTGAKVDE
+406 QTDETVQGSSIAKQTPSSYI
-416 VKTAATTLETS
+416 K
-427 RVRLLDD
+427 LLDN
-434 FHLDIKA
+434 FHLDIKP

-462 LRFFDVDSGKIYI
+462 LRFFDVDSGKILI
-475 DGQAINEVTQES
+475 DGQAIDAVTQES

-519 DEIIFATKQ
+519 EEIVFAAKQ
-528 AQAWDFIKEL
+528 AQAWDFIKDL
-538 YDDKGNTALDTQVG
+538 YDDKGNTGLDTQVG

-590 EIEFAITE
+590 EIEYAITE

-628 DKGHIIEQGS
+628 HQGRIIEQGS
-638 HNELLVLNGVYARL
+638 HDELLALDGVYARL
-652 WHRQSGGF
+652 WQRQSGGF
-660 LGEDS
+660 LGEDN

>member
-1 LVKYRA
+1 
-7 IPLIQVTAQDNV
+7 
-19 YLGVL
+19 
-24 LLPMNSLLRFF
+24 MNALFRFF
-35 ESRLSAFP
+35 ENRLPAFP
-43 DTPMPLPREGL
+43 ETPMPLPSPRDGML
-54 IKFLWACTK
+54 KFLWACTN
-63 GLRGWLLLFMILSA
+63 GLRGWLLLFMVLSA

-82 EAMLFAWIGNLVDW
+82 EAMLFAWIGNIVDW
-96 LGTYTPQNLWAEKGD
+96 LGVYTPQNLWAEKGD
-111 TMLLMLAVLIIS
+111 MLLLMLAVMIVS
-123 PFWIALSSLIHFQTL
+123 PIWITLSSLVHFQTL

-179 AVRETVMTVTDMFMY
+179 AVRDTVMTVTDMFMY
-194 VTVYFITTSVIL
+194 VAVYFITSGVIL

-211 LLLIPFVVWF
+211 LLLIPFIVWF
-221 VLVGLTMWYF
+221 VLVALCIWYF
-231 IPKLKQTAVI
+231 IPKLKLTAIV

-272 LGYAKNAMGQFL
+272 LSYAKNAMGQFL

-291 RWVSYLEVSTHLIS
+291 RWVSYLEVSTHMIS
-305 VILVSSTAGIAL
+305 VILVSGTAGIGI

-376 KPNAPALKVTNGN
+376 KPNAPTVKVTDGR

-395 DFSYEGENGVA
+395 DFSYEHDDNTDIEGEH
-406 AIQTGAKVDE
+406 IDE
-416 VKTAATTLETS
+416 VNASATKTTK
-427 RVRLLDD
+427 LLDN
-434 FHLDIKA
+434 FYLDIKP

-462 LRFFDVDSGKIYI
+462 LRFFDVDKGKILI
-475 DGQAINEVTQES
+475 DGQAIDDVTQES

-519 DEIIFATKQ
+519 EEIMTAAKQ
-528 AQAWDFIKEL
+528 AQAWDFIKDL
-538 YDDKGNTALDTQVG
+538 YDDKGNMGLNTQVG

-628 DKGHIIEQGS
+628 DKGQIIEQGS
-638 HNELLVLNGVYARL
+638 HDELLALQGVYARL

>member
-1 LVKYRA
+1 
-7 IPLIQVTAQDNV
+7 
-19 YLGVL
+19 
-24 LLPMNSLLRFF
+24 MNALFRFF
-35 ESRLSAFP
+35 ETRLPAFP
-43 DTPMPLPREGL
+43 DTPMPLPSPRDGML
-54 IKFLWACTK
+54 KFMWAYTK

-82 EAMLFAWIGNLVDW
+82 EAMLFAWIGNIVDW
-96 LGTYTPQNLWAEKGD
+96 LGVYTPQNLWAEKGD
-111 TMLLMLAVLIIS
+111 MLLMILAVLILS
-123 PFWIALSSLIHFQTL
+123 PFWIALSSFIHFQTL

-179 AVRETVMTVTDMFMY
+179 AVRDTVMTVTDMFMY
-194 VTVYFITTSVIL
+194 VAVYFITSGVIL

-211 LLLIPFVVWF
+211 LLLIPFIIWF
-221 VLVGLTMWYF
+221 VLVWLAMWYF
-231 IPKLKQTAVI
+231 IPKLKQTAIV

-272 LGYAKNAMGQFL
+272 LDYAKNAMGQFL

-305 VILVSSTAGIAL
+305 VILVSSTAGIGI
-317 YLWQQGAVGV
+317 YLWQQSAVGV

-376 KPNAPALKVTNGN
+376 KPNASVLKVSDGR

-395 DFSYEGENGVA
+395 DFSYEGEDSDTGLNAHLVGKRLDDVTVNGTDA
-406 AIQTGAKVDE
+406 ADGDAHTK
-416 VKTAATTLETS
+416 
-427 RVRLLDD
+427 LLDD
-434 FHLDIKA
+434 FYLDIKP

-462 LRFFDVDSGKIYI
+462 LRFFDVDKGKICI
-475 DGQAINEVTQES
+475 DGQAIDEITQES

-519 DEIIFATKQ
+519 EEIITAAKQ
-528 AQAWDFIKEL
+528 AQAWDFIKDL
-538 YDDKGNTALDTQVG
+538 YDDKGNTGLDTQVG

-628 DKGHIIEQGS
+628 DKGRIIEQGS
-638 HNELLVLNGVYARL
+638 HDELLALNGVYARL
-652 WHRQSGGF
+652 WQRQSGGF

>member
-1 LVKYRA
+1 
-7 IPLIQVTAQDNV
+7 
-19 YLGVL
+19 
-24 LLPMNSLLRFF
+24 
-35 ESRLSAFP
+35 
-43 DTPMPLPREGL
+43 
-54 IKFLWACTK
+54 
-63 GLRGWLLLFMILSA
+63 MILSA

-82 EAMLFAWIGNLVDW
+82 EAMLFAWIGNIVDW
-96 LGTYTPQNLWAEKGD
+96 LGVYTPQNLWAEKGD
-111 TMLLMLAVLIIS
+111 MLLLILAVMILS
-123 PFWIALSSLIHFQTL
+123 PLWIALSSFIHFQTL

-179 AVRETVMTVTDMFMY
+179 AVRDTVMTVTDMFMY
-194 VTVYFITTSVIL
+194 VAVYFITSGIIL

-211 LLLIPFVVWF
+211 LLLIPFIVWF
-221 VLVGLTMWYF
+221 VLVWLAMWYF
-231 IPKLKQTAVI
+231 IPKLKQTAIV

-272 LGYAKNAMGQFL
+272 LDYAKNAMGQFL

-305 VILVSSTAGIAL
+305 VILVSSTAGIGI
-317 YLWQQGAVGV
+317 YLWQQSAVGV

-376 KPNAPALKVTNGN
+376 KPNASILKVSDGR

-395 DFSYEGENGVA
+395 DFSYEGEDDATGLNKHKSDKPLDNMNEDA
-406 AIQTGAKVDE
+406 AIPAADSAAGTSYAK
-416 VKTAATTLETS
+416 
-427 RVRLLDD
+427 LLDN
-434 FHLDIKA
+434 FYLDIKS

-462 LRFFDVDSGKIYI
+462 LRFFDVDKGKIYI
-475 DGQAINEVTQES
+475 DGQAIDEVTQES

-519 DEIIFATKQ
+519 EEIITAAKQ
-528 AQAWDFIKEL
+528 AQAWDFIKDL
-538 YDDKGNTALDTQVG
+538 YDDKGNTGLDTQVG

-628 DKGHIIEQGS
+628 DKGRIIEQGS
-638 HNELLVLNGVYARL
+638 HDELLALNGVYARL
-652 WHRQSGGF
+652 WQRQSGGF

>member
-1 LVKYRA
+1 
-7 IPLIQVTAQDNV
+7 
-19 YLGVL
+19 
-24 LLPMNSLLRFF
+24 MNALFRFF

-43 DTPMPLPREGL
+43 DTPMPLPRDGL
-54 IKFLWACTK
+54 IKFLWACTE

-96 LGTYTPQNLWAEKGD
+96 LGTYTPQNLWTEKGD
-111 TMLLMLAVLIIS
+111 MLLLMLAVLIIS
-123 PFWIALSSLIHFQTL
+123 PFWISLSSLIRFQSI

-179 AVRETVMTVTDMFMY
+179 AVRDTVMTVTDMLLY
-194 VTVYFITTSVIL
+194 VLVYFITTGVIL
-206 FNLDS
+206 FNLDV
-211 LLLIPFVVWF
+211 LLLIPFVIWF
-221 VLVGLTMWYF
+221 VLFGLTMWFF
-231 IPKLKQTAVI
+231 IPKLKRTAIV
-241 QADARALMTGRITDA
+241 QADARALMVGRITDA

-272 LGYAKNAMGQFL
+272 LSYAKDAMGQFL
-284 GTVHAQM
+284 GTVHSQM
-291 RWVSYLEVSTHLIS
+291 RWVSQLEIVNHTIS
-305 VILVSSTAGIAL
+305 VILIGTTAGIGL
-317 YLWQQGAVGV
+317 YLWENGAIGV

-342 LTRWIMWQTAS
+342 LTKMIMWQTAS

-362 DGMRTLSAPQTIVD
+362 DGMRTLSAPQTVVD
-376 KPNAPALKVTNGN
+376 IPNAKALVVTDGN

-395 DFSYEGENGVA
+395 DFSYESDDVVDDIEGEH
-406 AIQTGAKVDE
+406 IDE
-416 VKTAATTLETS
+416 VNPRIAS
-427 RVRLLDD
+427 RVKLLDD
-434 FHLDIKA
+434 FHLDIKP

-462 LRFFDVDSGKIYI
+462 LRFFDVDSGKIRV
-475 DGQAINEVTQES
+475 DGQAIDEVTQES

-512 GRPDATD
+512 GRPDASD
-519 DEIIFATKQ
+519 DEIIFASKQ
-528 AQAWDFIKEL
+528 AQAWEFIKDL
-538 YDDKGNTALDTQVG
+538 YDDKGNTGLDTQVG

-628 DKGHIIEQGS
+628 DKGRIIEQGS
-638 HNELLVLNGVYARL
+638 HDELLELHGVYARL

-660 LGEDS
+660 LGEDSEQD

>member
-1 LVKYRA
+1 M
-7 IPLIQVTAQDNV
+7 TFNTV
-19 YLGVL
+19 YLGVSF
-24 LLPMNSLLRFF
+24 LPMNALFRFF
-35 ESRLSAFP
+35 ENRLPAFP
-43 DTPMPLPREGL
+43 DTPMPLPSPRQGL
-54 IKFLWACTK
+54 LRFLWACTK
-63 GLRGWLLLFMILSA
+63 GLRGWLLFFMILSA

-82 EAMLFAWIGNLVDW
+82 EAMLFAWIGNIVDW
-96 LGTYTPQNLWAEKGD
+96 LGIYTPQTLWTEKGD
-111 TMLLMLAVLIIS
+111 VLLLMLAVMLLS
-123 PFWIALSSLIHFQTL
+123 PFWIALSSFIHFQSI

-151 QRMLGQS
+151 QHMLGQS

-179 AVRETVMTVTDMFMY
+179 AVRDTVMTVTDMFMY
-194 VTVYFITTSVIL
+194 VIVYFITTGVIL

-211 LLLIPFVVWF
+211 LLLIPFIIWF
-221 VLVGLTMWYF
+221 VLVGFTLRFF
-231 IPKLKQTAVI
+231 IPKLKRTAIV
-241 QADARALMTGRITDA
+241 QADARALMVGRITDA

-291 RWVSYLEVSTHLIS
+291 RWVSYLEISTHLIS
-305 VILVSSTAGIAL
+305 VILVSSTAGIGI
-317 YLWQQGAVGV
+317 YLWQQGDIGV

-342 LTRWIMWQTAS
+342 LTQWIMWQTAS
-353 LFESIGTVQ
+353 LFESIGTAQ

-376 KPNAPALKVTNGN
+376 APNASNLKVTDGH

-395 DFSYEGENGVA
+395 DFSYEGEDDIEGERIDGVDTA
-406 AIQTGAKVDE
+406 GTALIPSQ
-416 VKTAATTLETS
+416 VK
-427 RVRLLDD
+427 LLDN
-434 FHLDIKA
+434 FYLDIKP

-462 LRFFDVDSGKIYI
+462 LRFFDVDKGKIYI
-475 DGQAINEVTQES
+475 DGQAIDEVTQES

-512 GRPDATD
+512 GRPDASD
-519 DEIIFATKQ
+519 EEIILATKQ
-528 AQAWDFIKEL
+528 AQAWEFIKDL
-538 YDDKGNTALDTQVG
+538 YDDKGNTGLDTQVG

-590 EIEFAITE
+590 EIEYAITE

-628 DKGHIIEQGS
+628 DKGQIIEQGS
-638 HNELLVLNGVYARL
+638 HDELLALNGVYAGL
-652 WHRQSGGF
+652 WQRQSGGF
-660 LGEDS
+660 LGENS

>member
-1 LVKYRA
+1 
-7 IPLIQVTAQDNV
+7 
-19 YLGVL
+19 
-24 LLPMNSLLRFF
+24 MNALFRFF
-35 ESRLSAFP
+35 ESRLPAFP
-43 DTPMPLPREGL
+43 DTPMPLPSPRDGML
-54 IKFLWACTK
+54 KFLWGCTK

-77 GIGIY
+77 GIGVY
-82 EAMLFAWIGNLVDW
+82 EAMLFAWIGDIVDW
-96 LGTYTPQNLWAEKGD
+96 LGIYTPQTLWLEKGD
-111 TMLLMLAVLIIS
+111 MLLLMLAVMILS
-123 PFWIALSSLIHFQTL
+123 PFWIALSSFIHFQTL

-179 AVRETVMTVTDMFMY
+179 AVRDTVMTVTDMFMY
-194 VTVYFITTSVIL
+194 VTVYFITSGVIL

-211 LLLIPFVVWF
+211 LLLIPFIAWF
-221 VLVGLTMWYF
+221 ALVALTIWYF
-231 IPKLKQTAVI
+231 IPKLKKTAIV

-291 RWVSYLEVSTHLIS
+291 RWVSYLEFSTHLIS
-305 VILVSSTAGIAL
+305 VILVSSTAGIGL
-317 YLWQQGAVGV
+317 YLWYQGAVGV

-376 KPNAPALKVTNGN
+376 KPNAAALTVTDGH
-389 IVFDHV
+389 IVFDHI
-395 DFSYEGENGVA
+395 DFSYESDHPASEDTSLDKVTSTENSV
-406 AIQTGAKVDE
+406 QTSSIK
-416 VKTAATTLETS
+416 
-427 RVRLLDD
+427 LLDD
-434 FHLDIKA
+434 FYLDIKP

-462 LRFFDVDSGKIYI
+462 LRFFDVDKGKVFI
-475 DGQAINEVTQES
+475 DDQAIDETTQES

-500 LLHRTVRENIAY
+500 LLHRTIRENIAY
-512 GRPDATD
+512 GRPDAS
-519 DEIIFATKQ
+519 DEAIITAAKQ
-528 AQAWDFIKEL
+528 AQAWDFIKDL
-538 YDDKGNTALDTQVG
+538 YDDKGNVGLDTQVG

-598 SLNDIMTGKT
+598 SLNDMMTGKT

-628 DKGHIIEQGS
+628 DKGRIIEQGS
-638 HNELLVLNGVYARL
+638 HDELLALDGVYARL
-652 WHRQSGGF
+652 WQRQSGGF
-660 LGEDS
+660 LGEDG

>member
-1 LVKYRA
+1 
-7 IPLIQVTAQDNV
+7 
-19 YLGVL
+19 
-24 LLPMNSLLRFF
+24 MNALFRFF
-35 ESRLSAFP
+35 ETRLPAFP
-43 DTPMPLPREGL
+43 DTPMPLPSPSDGML
-54 IKFLWACTK
+54 KFLWACTK

-82 EAMLFAWIGNLVDW
+82 EAMLFAWIGNIVDW
-96 LGTYTPQNLWAEKGD
+96 LGVYTPQNLWTEKGD
-111 TMLLMLAVLIIS
+111 VLLMMLAVMIVS
-123 PFWIALSSLIHFQTL
+123 PLWIALSSFIHFQTL

-179 AVRETVMTVTDMFMY
+179 AVRDTVMTVTDMFMY
-194 VTVYFITTSVIL
+194 VAVYFITTGVIL

-211 LLLIPFVVWF
+211 LLLIPFIAWF
-221 VLVGLTMWYF
+221 VLVWLAMWYF
-231 IPKLKQTAVI
+231 IPKLKQTAIV

-305 VILVSSTAGIAL
+305 VVLVSSTAGISL

-376 KPNAPALKVTNGN
+376 KPNGPALKVTEGR

-395 DFSYEGENGVA
+395 DFSYEGEDND
-406 AIQTGAKVDE
+406 TGLNTNTSGKRFDDGNNDVNSNDTDLANNTSYAK
-416 VKTAATTLETS
+416 
-427 RVRLLDD
+427 LLDN
-434 FHLDIKA
+434 FYLDIKP

-462 LRFFDVDSGKIYI
+462 LRFFDVDKGKVYI
-475 DGQAINEVTQES
+475 DGQAIDEVTQES

-519 DEIIFATKQ
+519 EEIITAAKQ
-528 AQAWDFIKEL
+528 AQAWDFIEGL
-538 YDDKGNTALDTQVG
+538 YDDKGNTGLDTQVG

-638 HNELLVLNGVYARL
+638 HDELLALNGVYARL
-652 WHRQSGGF
+652 WQRQSGGF

>member
-1 LVKYRA
+1 
-7 IPLIQVTAQDNV
+7 
-19 YLGVL
+19 
-24 LLPMNSLLRFF
+24 MNALFRFF
-35 ESRLSAFP
+35 ENRLPAFP
-43 DTPMPLPREGL
+43 DTPMPLPSPRDGML
-54 IKFLWACTK
+54 KFLWACTN
-63 GLRGWLLLFMILSA
+63 GLRGWLLIFMILSA

-82 EAMLFAWIGNLVDW
+82 EAMLFAWIGNIVDW
-96 LGTYTPQNLWAEKGD
+96 LGVYTPQNLWVEKGD
-111 TMLLMLAVLIIS
+111 MLLIMLAVMIVS
-123 PFWIALSSLIHFQTL
+123 PLWIALSSFIHFQTL

-179 AVRETVMTVTDMFMY
+179 AVRDTVMTVTDMFMY
-194 VTVYFITTSVIL
+194 VSVYFITSGVIL

-211 LLLIPFVVWF
+211 LLLIPFVIWL
-221 VLVGLTMWYF
+221 VLVAITIWYF
-231 IPKLKQTAVI
+231 IPKLKETAIV

-305 VILVSSTAGIAL
+305 VILVSSTAGIGL

-362 DGMRTLSAPQTIVD
+362 DGMRTLSAPQTIID
-376 KPNAPALKVTNGN
+376 RPDAPALAVTDGR

-395 DFSYEGENGVA
+395 DFSYENDEEDNG
-406 AIQTGAKVDE
+406 QTGEPVDDTSIAKRAPNSYI
-416 VKTAATTLETS
+416 K
-427 RVRLLDD
+427 LLDN
-434 FHLDIKA
+434 FHLDIKP

-462 LRFFDVDSGKIYI
+462 LRFFDVDSGKILI

-519 DEIIFATKQ
+519 EEIMIAAKQ
-528 AQAWDFIKEL
+528 AQAWDFIKDL
-538 YDDKGNTALDTQVG
+538 YDDKGNTGLDTQVG

-590 EIEFAITE
+590 EIEYAITE

-628 DKGHIIEQGS
+628 HQGRIIEQGS
-638 HNELLVLNGVYARL
+638 HDELLALNGVYARL
-652 WHRQSGGF
+652 WQRQSGGF
-660 LGEDS
+660 LGEDN

>member
-1 LVKYRA
+1 
-7 IPLIQVTAQDNV
+7 
-19 YLGVL
+19 
-24 LLPMNSLLRFF
+24 MNALFRFF
-35 ESRLSAFP
+35 ETRLPAFP
-43 DTPMPLPREGL
+43 ETPMPLPSPRDGML
-54 IKFLWACTK
+54 KFMWACTK

-82 EAMLFAWIGNLVDW
+82 EAMLFAWIGNIVDW
-96 LGTYTPQNLWAEKGD
+96 LGVYTPQNLWAEKGD
-111 TMLLMLAVLIIS
+111 MLLLILAVMILS
-123 PFWIALSSLIHFQTL
+123 PFWIALSSFIHFQTL

-179 AVRETVMTVTDMFMY
+179 AVRDTVMTVTDMFMY
-194 VTVYFITTSVIL
+194 VAVYFITSGIIL

-211 LLLIPFVVWF
+211 LLLIPFIVWF
-221 VLVGLTMWYF
+221 VLVWLAMWYF
-231 IPKLKQTAVI
+231 IPKLKQTAIV

-272 LGYAKNAMGQFL
+272 LDYAKNAMGQFL

-305 VILVSSTAGIAL
+305 VILVSSTAGIGI
-317 YLWQQGAVGV
+317 YLWQQSAVGV

-376 KPNAPALKVTNGN
+376 KPNASILKVSDGH

-395 DFSYEGENGVA
+395 DFSYEGEDDATGLNKHKSDKPLDNMNEDA
-406 AIQTGAKVDE
+406 AIPAADSAAGTSYAK
-416 VKTAATTLETS
+416 
-427 RVRLLDD
+427 LLDN
-434 FHLDIKA
+434 FYLDIKS

-462 LRFFDVDSGKIYI
+462 LRFFDVDKGKIYI
-475 DGQAINEVTQES
+475 DGQAIDEVTQES

-519 DEIIFATKQ
+519 EEIITAAKQ
-528 AQAWDFIKEL
+528 AQAWDFIKDL
-538 YDDKGNTALDTQVG
+538 YDDKGNTGLDTQVG

-628 DKGHIIEQGS
+628 DKGRIIEQGS
-638 HNELLVLNGVYARL
+638 HDELLALNGVYARL
-652 WHRQSGGF
+652 WQRQSGGF

>member
-1 LVKYRA
+1 
-7 IPLIQVTAQDNV
+7 
-19 YLGVL
+19 
-24 LLPMNSLLRFF
+24 MNALFRFF
-35 ESRLSAFP
+35 ENRLPAFP
-43 DTPMPLPREGL
+43 ETPMPLPLPRDGML
-54 IKFLWACTK
+54 KFLWACTN
-63 GLRGWLLLFMILSA
+63 GLRGWLLLFMVLSA

-82 EAMLFAWIGNLVDW
+82 EAMLFAWIGNIVDW
-96 LGTYTPQNLWAEKGD
+96 LGVYTPQNLWAEKGD
-111 TMLLMLAVLIIS
+111 MLLLMLAVMIVS
-123 PFWIALSSLIHFQTL
+123 PIWITLSSLVHFQTL

-179 AVRETVMTVTDMFMY
+179 AVRDTVMTVTDMFMY
-194 VTVYFITTSVIL
+194 VAVYFITSGVIL

-211 LLLIPFVVWF
+211 LLLIPFIVWF
-221 VLVGLTMWYF
+221 VLVALCIWYF
-231 IPKLKQTAVI
+231 IPKLKLTAIV

-272 LGYAKNAMGQFL
+272 LSYAKNAMGQFL

-291 RWVSYLEVSTHLIS
+291 RWVSYLEVSTHMIS
-305 VILVSSTAGIAL
+305 VILVSGTAGISI

-376 KPNAPALKVTNGN
+376 KPNAPTVKVTDGR

-395 DFSYEGENGVA
+395 DFSYEHDDNTDIEGEH
-406 AIQTGAKVDE
+406 IDE
-416 VKTAATTLETS
+416 VNASATKTTK
-427 RVRLLDD
+427 LLDN
-434 FHLDIKA
+434 FYLDIKP

-462 LRFFDVDSGKIYI
+462 LRFFDVDKGKILI
-475 DGQAINEVTQES
+475 DGQAIDDVTQES

-519 DEIIFATKQ
+519 EEIMTAAKQ
-528 AQAWDFIKEL
+528 AQAWDFIKDL
-538 YDDKGNTALDTQVG
+538 YDDKGNTGLNTQVG

-628 DKGHIIEQGS
+628 DKGQIIEQGS
-638 HNELLVLNGVYARL
+638 HDELLALQGVYARL

>member
-1 LVKYRA
+1 
-7 IPLIQVTAQDNV
+7 
-19 YLGVL
+19 
-24 LLPMNSLLRFF
+24 MNALFRFF
-35 ESRLSAFP
+35 ETRLPAFP
-43 DTPMPLPREGL
+43 ETPMPLPSPREGML
-54 IKFLWACTK
+54 KFMWACTK

-82 EAMLFAWIGNLVDW
+82 EAMLFAWIGNIVDW
-96 LGTYTPQNLWAEKGD
+96 LGVYTPQNLWAEKGD
-111 TMLLMLAVLIIS
+111 MLLLILAVMILS
-123 PFWIALSSLIHFQTL
+123 PLWIALSSFIHFQTL

-179 AVRETVMTVTDMFMY
+179 AVRDTVMTVTDMFMY
-194 VTVYFITTSVIL
+194 VAVYFITSGIIL

-211 LLLIPFVVWF
+211 LLLIPFIVWF
-221 VLVGLTMWYF
+221 VLVWLAMWYF
-231 IPKLKQTAVI
+231 IPKLKQTAIV

-272 LGYAKNAMGQFL
+272 LDYAKNAMGQFL

-305 VILVSSTAGIAL
+305 VILVSSTAGIGI
-317 YLWQQGAVGV
+317 YLWQQSAVGV

-376 KPNAPALKVTNGN
+376 KPNASILKVSDGR

-395 DFSYEGENGVA
+395 DFSYEGEDDATGLNKHKSDKPLDNMNEDA
-406 AIQTGAKVDE
+406 AIPAADSAAGTSYAK
-416 VKTAATTLETS
+416 
-427 RVRLLDD
+427 LLDN
-434 FHLDIKA
+434 FYLDIKP

-462 LRFFDVDSGKIYI
+462 LRFFDVDKGKIYI
-475 DGQAINEVTQES
+475 DGQAIDEVTQES

-519 DEIIFATKQ
+519 EEIIIAAKQ
-528 AQAWDFIKEL
+528 AQAWDFIKDL
-538 YDDKGNTALDTQVG
+538 YDDKGNTGLDTQVG

-628 DKGHIIEQGS
+628 DKGRIIEQGS
-638 HNELLVLNGVYARL
+638 HDELLALNGVYARL
-652 WHRQSGGF
+652 WQRQSGGF

>member
-1 LVKYRA
+1 
-7 IPLIQVTAQDNV
+7 
-19 YLGVL
+19 
-24 LLPMNSLLRFF
+24 MNALFRFF
-35 ESRLSAFP
+35 ETRLPAFP
-43 DTPMPLPREGL
+43 ETPMPLPSPRDGML
-54 IKFLWACTK
+54 KFMWACTK

-82 EAMLFAWIGNLVDW
+82 EAMLFAWIGNIVDW
-96 LGTYTPQNLWAEKGD
+96 LGVYTPQNLWAEKGD
-111 TMLLMLAVLIIS
+111 MLLLILAVMILS
-123 PFWIALSSLIHFQTL
+123 PLWIALSSFIHFQTL

-179 AVRETVMTVTDMFMY
+179 AVRDTVMTVTDMFMY
-194 VTVYFITTSVIL
+194 VAVYFITSGIIL

-211 LLLIPFVVWF
+211 LLLIPFIVWF
-221 VLVGLTMWYF
+221 VLVWLAMWYF
-231 IPKLKQTAVI
+231 IPKLKQTAIV

-272 LGYAKNAMGQFL
+272 LDYAKNAMGQFL

-305 VILVSSTAGIAL
+305 VILVSSTAGIGI
-317 YLWQQGAVGV
+317 YLWQQSAVGV

-376 KPNAPALKVTNGN
+376 KPNASILKVSDGH

-395 DFSYEGENGVA
+395 DFSYEGEDDATGLNKHKSGKPLDNMNEDA
-406 AIQTGAKVDE
+406 AIPAADSAAGTSY
-416 VKTAATTLETS
+416 VK
-427 RVRLLDD
+427 LLDN
-434 FHLDIKA
+434 FYLDIKP

-462 LRFFDVDSGKIYI
+462 LRFFDVDKGKIYI
-475 DGQAINEVTQES
+475 DGQAIDEVTQES

-519 DEIIFATKQ
+519 EEIIIAAKQ
-528 AQAWDFIKEL
+528 AQAWDFIKDL
-538 YDDKGNTALDTQVG
+538 YDDKGNTGLDTQVG

-628 DKGHIIEQGS
+628 DKGRIIEQGS
-638 HNELLVLNGVYARL
+638 HDELLAFNGVYARL
-652 WHRQSGGF
+652 WQRQSGGF

>member
-1 LVKYRA
+1 
-7 IPLIQVTAQDNV
+7 
-19 YLGVL
+19 
-24 LLPMNSLLRFF
+24 
-35 ESRLSAFP
+35 
-43 DTPMPLPREGL
+43 MPLPSPREGML
-54 IKFLWACTK
+54 KFMWACTK

-82 EAMLFAWIGNLVDW
+82 EAMLFAWIGNIVDW
-96 LGTYTPQNLWAEKGD
+96 LGVYTPQNLWAEKGD
-111 TMLLMLAVLIIS
+111 MLLLILTVMILS
-123 PFWIALSSLIHFQTL
+123 PLWIALSSFIHFQTL

-179 AVRETVMTVTDMFMY
+179 AVRDTVMTVTDMFMY
-194 VTVYFITTSVIL
+194 VAVYFITSGIIL

-211 LLLIPFVVWF
+211 LLLIPFIVWF
-221 VLVGLTMWYF
+221 VLVWLAMWYF
-231 IPKLKQTAVI
+231 IPKLKQTAIV

-272 LGYAKNAMGQFL
+272 LDYAKNAMGQFL

-305 VILVSSTAGIAL
+305 VILVSSTAGIGI
-317 YLWQQGAVGV
+317 YLWQQSAVGV

-376 KPNAPALKVTNGN
+376 KPNASILKVSDGR

-395 DFSYEGENGVA
+395 DFSYEGEDDATGLNKHKSGKPLDNMNEDA
-406 AIQTGAKVDE
+406 AIPAADSAAGTSY
-416 VKTAATTLETS
+416 VK
-427 RVRLLDD
+427 LLDN
-434 FHLDIKA
+434 FYLDIKP

-462 LRFFDVDSGKIYI
+462 LRFFDVDKGKIYI
-475 DGQAINEVTQES
+475 DGQAIDEVTQES

-519 DEIIFATKQ
+519 EEIITAAKQ
-528 AQAWDFIKEL
+528 AQAWDFIKDL
-538 YDDKGNTALDTQVG
+538 YDDKGNTGLDTQVG

-628 DKGHIIEQGS
+628 DKGRIIEQGS
-638 HNELLVLNGVYARL
+638 HDELLALNGVYARL
-652 WHRQSGGF
+652 WQRQSGGF

>member
-1 LVKYRA
+1 
-7 IPLIQVTAQDNV
+7 
-19 YLGVL
+19 
-24 LLPMNSLLRFF
+24 MNALFRFF
-35 ESRLSAFP
+35 ENRLPAFP
-43 DTPMPLPREGL
+43 DTPMPLPSPRDGML
-54 IKFLWACTK
+54 KFLWACTT
-63 GLRGWLLLFMILSA
+63 GLRGWLLIFMILSA

-82 EAMLFAWIGNLVDW
+82 EAMLFAWIGNIVDW
-96 LGTYTPQNLWAEKGD
+96 LGVYTPQNLWLEKGD
-111 TMLLMLAVLIIS
+111 MLLLMLAVMIVS
-123 PFWIALSSLIHFQTL
+123 PIWIALSSFIHFQTL

-179 AVRETVMTVTDMFMY
+179 AVRDTVMTVTDMFMY
-194 VTVYFITTSVIL
+194 VSVYFITSGVIL

-211 LLLIPFVVWF
+211 LLLIPFMIWL
-221 VLVGLTMWYF
+221 VLVAITIWYF
-231 IPKLKQTAVI
+231 IPKLKETAIV

-291 RWVSYLEVSTHLIS
+291 RWVSYLEVSTHMIS
-305 VILVSSTAGIAL
+305 VILVSSTAGIGL

-376 KPNAPALKVTNGN
+376 KPNAPALAVTDGR

-395 DFSYEGENGVA
+395 DFSYEGDEDES
-406 AIQTGAKVDE
+406 IDGAPLDATKHTP
-416 VKTAATTLETS
+416 TAYTK
-427 RVRLLDD
+427 LLDD
-434 FHLDIKA
+434 FHLDIKP

-462 LRFFDVDSGKIYI
+462 LRFFDVDSGKILI
-475 DGQAINEVTQES
+475 DGQAIDAVTQES
-487 LRQQIGMVTQDTS
+487 LRSQIGMVTQDTS

-519 DEIIFATKQ
+519 AEIMIAAKQ
-528 AQAWDFIKEL
+528 AQAWDFIKDL
-538 YDDKGNTALDTQVG
+538 YDDKGNVGLDTQVG

-590 EIEFAITE
+590 EIEYAITE

-628 DKGHIIEQGS
+628 HQGRIIEQGS
-638 HNELLVLNGVYARL
+638 HDELLALNGVYARL
-652 WHRQSGGF
+652 WQRQSGGF
-660 LGEDS
+660 LGEDN